1 MGAWA
6 EEIQRKGLRGTRGG
20 FPPPFRWVRHACAV
34 ACPPGAPLLEDL
46 KALSLSQAFGKQPPV
61 DIILSYSLWIK
72 KTKACPADCMK
83 SVVSYPIW

>member
-6 EEIQRKGLRGTRGG
+6 EEIQREGPRGTRGG
-20 FPPPFRWVRHACAV
+20 FSPPFRWVRHACAV

-46 KALSLSQAFGKQPPV
+46 EAFSLLQAFGKQPPV

-72 KTKACPADCMK
+72 KTKPCPADGMK
-83 SVVSYPIW
+83 SAVSYPTW